1 MWFYKVKQ
9 VLRDF
14 REVEGYVHVLM
25 YMTTWG
31 LVHVRYRSV
40 EARCP
45 HPVSFSVT
53 QHLTFCYRVALNL
66 ELKGFSR
73 LANL

>member
-1 MWFYKVKQ
+1 MREIDFHRKLPEFVWFYKVKQ

-31 LVHVRYRSV
+31 HVHVRYRSV

-45 HPVSFSVT
+45 HPVFFLSHST
-53 QHLTFCYRVALNL
+53 SYLLL
-66 ELKGFSR
+66 
-73 LANL
+73 